1 MSKRTWEVSD
11 YRRIHRGYHLHVYQT
26 GLGPTQRWVWT
37 VGTPSEGLV
46 ANGEAS
52 AARQGKLYARRA
64 AERLNRGKVPHLP
77 QVRRAARRGA

>member
-37 VGTPSEGLV
+37 VIGTPSEGLV
-46 ANGEAS
+46 ANGEARE
-52 AARQGKLYARRA
+52 AWQGRLYARRA
-64 AERLNRGKVPHLP
+64 AERLPRGKV
-77 QVRRAARRGA
+77 RRKP